1 MNYPKVTARSKIG
14 RAYEILNTWN
24 GFKQSD
30 DRDSR
35 MVRLVMAYMESV
47 YSEVL
52 QEDILNREKSGQSL
66 DTQKVFEYKCQKLN
80 VNKTCDSCEK
90 EFWVSIPTLA
100 QYNGVPIL
108 MDVYA
113 GETPVL
119 PTQNRTSA
127 RLIAKGSPIMK
138 PSAAYYVSGSKL
150 YFMLPGKLSLV
161 ESVSFSIVPISP
173 SSIVNGG
180 CFDIWSD
187 EYPVIE
193 SLWPKVRDRVQQRL
207 MAPNLQTLGVN
218 NQVNDGM

>member
-30 DRDSR
+30 DRDVR
-35 MVRLVMAYMESV
+35 LVRLVMAYMESV

-66 DTQKVFEYKCQKLN
+66 DTQKVFEYKCEEIN

-90 EFWVSIPTLA
+90 EFWVPIPTLA
-100 QYNGVPIL
+100 QYNGSPIV
-108 MDVYA
+108 MDVLA
-113 GETPVL
+113 GDTPVL
-119 PTQNRTSA
+119 PTQNRASA
-127 RLIAKGSPIMK
+127 KLIAKGSPLM
-138 PSAAYYVSGSKL
+138 PGRAAYYISGNKM

-161 ESVSFSIVPISP
+161 ERVSYSVIPMAP
-173 SSIVNGG
+173 SSPVTGG

-187 EYPVIE
+187 DYPVIE
-193 SLWPKVRDRVQQRL
+193 NLWPKVRDRVQQRL
-207 MAPNLQTLGVN
+207 MGPNLQTLNVN